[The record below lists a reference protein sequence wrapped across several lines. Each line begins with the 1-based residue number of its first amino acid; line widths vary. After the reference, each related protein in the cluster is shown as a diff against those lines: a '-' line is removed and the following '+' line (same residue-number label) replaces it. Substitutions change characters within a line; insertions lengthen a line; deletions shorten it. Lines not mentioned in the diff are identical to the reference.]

1 MIARLHFLILNFHFF
16 PDKTERTKQ
25 ENLPPKDVPHE
36 GVVQADGGLDCAKGH
51 HDDGEEGEEA
61 LKTPKDSIEGEI
73 EVPSCFV
80 CVRCPKVSKYD
91 LNAGTTTIPY
101 CDKKYLFYSQHLS
114 SDQTESRILEDTE
127 ET

>member
-1 MIARLHFLILNFHFF
+1 M
-16 PDKTERTKQ
+16 
-25 ENLPPKDVPHE
+25 PPKDVPHE
-36 GVVQADGGLDCAKGH
+36 GVVQADGGLDRAKGH

-73 EVPSCFV
+73 EVSSFFV
-80 CVRCPKVSKYD
+80 CVRCPEVSKYD
-91 LNAGTTTIPY
+91 LNAGTTRIPY